1 MGFFGGH
8 DHEEYTQDCAR
19 QRAETLL
26 QGRHRMGRTLQGQ
39 SEAIALTNLTVGG
52 QSVLYEL
59 FRKQLDCAD
68 RTIRKLELTYFAA
81 SITTAV
87 YLRLGKQPNRE
98 KILDAFAMNMLKAA
112 IAASQEQISFGAAV
126 SEYQRRFAEYDQ
138 LLALV
143 INPELSSTGN
153 PAATLLLHL
162 FECVTGKT
170 ARGHMLKLYALTP
183 QIAGY
188 VSDHIEFVRTGMGG
202 GAEQ

>member
-1 MGFFGGH
+1 
-8 DHEEYTQDCAR
+8 
-19 QRAETLL
+19 
-26 QGRHRMGRTLQGQ
+26 MGRTLQGQ

-112 IAASQEQISFGAAV
+112 SMPTLGPFFPNCDNQAAQGDESCVSPGAIS
-126 SEYQRRFAEYDQ
+126 RF
-138 LLALV
+138 
-143 INPELSSTGN
+143 
-153 PAATLLLHL
+153 
-162 FECVTGKT
+162 
-170 ARGHMLKLYALTP
+170 
-183 QIAGY
+183 
-188 VSDHIEFVRTGMGG
+188 
-202 GAEQ
+202 